1 MSGATATALDAVEA
15 FAFDLDGTLY
25 LAQQLLPGAG
35 KLLAGLEASG
45 RAVVFATNNSSMP
58 ATDYQAKLRSLGL
71 PADRS
76 VLLTSNDVAV
86 SYLKERGYRRPW
98 LLATDA
104 VRHEYGLEGLGHDEA
119 DPDCLLLTFD
129 TSLDYQKL
137 LRASRL
143 IEAGIPYL
151 ATHPD
156 PVCPSPAGGMPD
168 CGAIIEL
175 LHATTG
181 ARPVVLG
188 KPYVGMASAIVE
200 RLGYP
205 AERIAFVGDR
215 LQTDMRMA
223 SDFGFV
229 GVLTLTGVTGHDELR
244 SSELQPPVVVQDMV
258 DLARLLGLG

>member
-1 MSGATATALDAVEA
+1 MSGATATSLDAVEA

-35 KLLAGLEASG
+35 RLLARLEATG
-45 RAVVFATNNSSMP
+45 RSVVLATNNSSMP
-58 ATDYQAKLRSLGL
+58 ARAYQAKLRSLGL
-71 PADRS
+71 PAERS
-76 VLLTSNDVAV
+76 ALLTSNDVAV
-86 SYLKERGYRRPW
+86 RYLKEQGYRRPW
-98 LLATDA
+98 LLATDE
-104 VRHEYGLEGLGHDEA
+104 VRREYGEEGLAHDEA

-137 LRASRL
+137 LSATRL
-143 IEAGIPYL
+143 IEAGLPYL

-156 PVCPSPAGGMPD
+156 PVCPSPTGGMPD

-188 KPYVGMASAIVE
+188 KPHVGMASAIVE
-200 RLGYP
+200 RLGRP

-223 SDFGFV
+223 RDFGFV
-229 GVLTLTGVTGHDELR
+229 GVLTLTGVTGRDDLNG
-244 SSELQPPVVVQDMV
+244 SALQPQVVVQDMF